1 VIDGLR
7 VVLQA
12 LNDVR
17 RQGYVYIWANLAFVA
32 LSLPVVTMPAALVAL
47 FTVSH
52 HAQTEARGADL
63 DLFWETFK
71 AHVWKALPWGLAM
84 AAFGFVV
91 ASNLISYAPY
101 NGPVI
106 QILRVGWM
114 LGAVVWMGLLLYTW
128 PLYLEMA
135 EPDVWGASR
144 NAVVMLLR
152 NPFFSLVIMACV
164 VLLSAISTVLIAAW
178 LVLTWGALGA
188 IGSAAV
194 IDRVAVV
201 RSVRR
206 ENAFNS

>member
-1 VIDGLR
+1 MIDALR
-7 VVLQA
+7 VVLRA

-17 RQGYVYIWANLAFVA
+17 RQGYVYIWANLAFIV
-32 LSLPVVTMPAALVAL
+32 LSLPVVTMPAALAAL

-71 AHVWKALPWGLAM
+71 SHIWRALPWGLAM
-84 AAFGFVV
+84 AVFGIMV
-91 ASNLISYAPY
+91 ASNLISYAAY
-101 NGPVI
+101 SSLLV
-106 QILRVGWM
+106 QILRVGWVF
-114 LGAVVWMGLLLYTW
+114 GAVVWMGLLLYTW

-135 EPDVWGASR
+135 EPDLWGASR
-144 NAVVMLLR
+144 NAVVMVLR
-152 NPFFSLVIMACV
+152 NPFFSLVIIACV
-164 VLLSAISTVLIAAW
+164 ALLSAISTVLIAAW
-178 LVLTWGALGA
+178 LVLTWGAVGA

-194 IDRVAVV
+194 IDRLAAV